1 MNTLQ
6 LRRISLLHYDLSFMF
21 IVYYSLELFQNQK
34 KYKFLN
40 TRLLNKI
47 SRTTAKIYSILESSG
62 I

>member
-21 IVYYSLELFQNQK
+21 IVHYSLELFQNQK

>member
-6 LRRISLLHYDLSFMF
+6 PRRISLLYYDLSFMF
-21 IVYYSLELFQNQK
+21 IVYYSSKLFQNQK

-47 SRTTAKIYSILESSG
+47 SRTTAKIYSILESSD

>member
-1 MNTLQ
+1 
-6 LRRISLLHYDLSFMF
+6 MF

-40 TRLLNKI
+40 RRLLNKI
-47 SRTTAKIYSILESSG
+47 SPTTAKIYSILESSD